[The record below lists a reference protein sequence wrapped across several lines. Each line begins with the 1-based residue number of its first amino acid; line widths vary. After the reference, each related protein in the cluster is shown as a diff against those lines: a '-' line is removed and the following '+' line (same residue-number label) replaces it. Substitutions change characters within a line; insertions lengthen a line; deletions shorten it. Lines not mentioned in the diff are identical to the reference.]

1 MHWFD
6 LYTSAMITSISLVKS
21 LYIIQLVP
29 SLSCV
34 WLFVTPWTAACQASL
49 SISNSQNLLKL
60 MTIESVMPSNRLI
73 LCRPLLLLP
82 SILFSI
88 RVFSKESVLRI
99 RWPKCWSFNFSIS
112 LSNDYSELVSFRMD
126 WLDLVD
132 VQETEESSPTP
143 SSTASILWHSAFF
156 IVQLS
161 HLYITTGKIIVLTR
175 WTFIGKAMS
184 LHFNMMSRLV
194 ITFLPR
200 SQSLLISW

>member
-1 MHWFD
+1 MYWFD
-6 LYTSAMITSISLVKS
+6 LYTSAMITSIRLVKS
-21 LYIIQLVP
+21 LYIIQLFP

-49 SISNSQNLLKL
+49 QHHQLPEFTQTHDHWVGDASNS
-60 MTIESVMPSNRLI
+60 LI

-88 RVFSKESVLRI
+88 RVFSKESVLHI
-99 RWPKCWSFNFSIS
+99 RWPKYWSFNFSIS

-161 HLYITTGKIIVLTR
+161 HLYMTTGKIIVLTR

-194 ITFLPR
+194 ISFLPR

>member
-175 WTFIGKAMS
+175 WTFIDKAMS

>member
-161 HLYITTGKIIVLTR
+161 HLYITTWKIIVLTR

>member
-21 LYIIQLVP
+21 LYVIQLVP

-161 HLYITTGKIIVLTR
+161 HLYITTGKIIVFTR